1 MKLMDDQSQRIRY
14 PSQAKKACV
23 LSFSDIR
30 HIHRPRFDN
39 DWFDH
44 LNYCHLELLRIT
56 DIIKYSHIEEGTPYK
71 YCWYYI
77 VVSGNSQLQIVQK
90 N

>member
-30 HIHRPRFDN
+30 HSHRPRFDN
-39 DWFDH
+39 D
-44 LNYCHLELLRIT
+44 
-56 DIIKYSHIEEGTPYK
+56 
-71 YCWYYI
+71 
-77 VVSGNSQLQIVQK
+77 
-90 N
+90 